1 MKENKKVRN
10 VLQKYMQWPVV
21 LSALVL
27 CANGAVGL
35 VSGKA
40 GMVMAVFTVLYAFC
54 AGVLFWY
61 GKKRILT
68 GLVGFAADF
77 DQSQKN
83 LMASMELPYGIADE
97 AGRLLWTNRAFSAV
111 IRDEKSAGGALRS
124 CSRRSQRKAW
134 KKWTMPWRS
143 SARMGEPFTGPL

>member
-40 GMVMAVFTVLYAFC
+40 GMVMAVFTVLR
-54 AGVLFWY
+54 GGPL
-61 GKKRILT
+61 
-68 GLVGFAADF
+68 LV
-77 DQSQKN
+77 
-83 LMASMELPYGIADE
+83 
-97 AGRLLWTNRAFSAV
+97 
-111 IRDEKSAGGALRS
+111 
-124 CSRRSQRKAW
+124 W
-134 KKWTMPWRS
+134 KKADPDR
-143 SARMGEPFTGPL
+143 ACGLCRGF

>member
-97 AGRLLWTNRAFSAV
+97 RDAFCGPTGRF
-111 IRDEKSAGGALRS
+111 LR
-124 CSRRSQRKAW
+124 
-134 KKWTMPWRS
+134 
-143 SARMGEPFTGPL
+143 

>member
-40 GMVMAVFTVLYAFC
+40 GMVMAVFTVLYAF
-54 AGVLFWY
+54 
-61 GKKRILT
+61 
-68 GLVGFAADF
+68 
-77 DQSQKN
+77 
-83 LMASMELPYGIADE
+83 
-97 AGRLLWTNRAFSAV
+97 
-111 IRDEKSAGGALRS
+111 
-124 CSRRSQRKAW
+124 
-134 KKWTMPWRS
+134 
-143 SARMGEPFTGPL
+143 

>member
-111 IRDEKSAGGALRS
+111 IRSI
-124 CSRRSQRKAW
+124 RR
-134 KKWTMPWRS
+134 
-143 SARMGEPFTGPL
+143 

>member
-1 MKENKKVRN
+1 MKENKKVGN

-61 GKKRILT
+61 GKKRIRQGLWALPRILT
-68 GLVGFAADF
+68 RARRTDGFHGA
-77 DQSQKN
+77 
-83 LMASMELPYGIADE
+83 
-97 AGRLLWTNRAFSAV
+97 
-111 IRDEKSAGGALRS
+111 ALRH
-124 CSRRSQRKAW
+124 RR
-134 KKWTMPWRS
+134 
-143 SARMGEPFTGPL
+143 

>member
-21 LSALVL
+21 LSVLVL

-83 LMASMELPYGIADE
+83 LMGFHGA
-97 AGRLLWTNRAFSAV
+97 
-111 IRDEKSAGGALRS
+111 ALRH
-124 CSRRSQRKAW
+124 RR
-134 KKWTMPWRS
+134 
-143 SARMGEPFTGPL
+143 